1 MNKESDLTFV
11 FQNPNTEQMTRQ
23 ALGKWVAQVCLPVM
37 EERIMAL
44 TTTQSHAESNAEDS
58 KDNRRE
64 GSEEKDRGEDRSTG
78 RYTYTGR
85 NR

>member
-23 ALGKWVAQVCLPVM
+23 VLGKWVAQVCLPVM

-44 TTTQSHAESNAEDS
+44 TTTQSHAESNTESNTESNAE
-58 KDNRRE
+58 
-64 GSEEKDRGEDRSTG
+64 DRGEDRSTL
-78 RYTYTGR
+78 RYPETGR